1 MKKFIYT
8 LITFLAVVCYANI
21 DDVVLGP
28 DRNESVTEKYLLP
41 SWVHIGGDDENGVN
55 KSVFASGGV
64 TEIRLKEDYHISYMG
79 KEYSSLSVYSNGR
92 IAFGSYSADLNLLNH
107 PFVQPLNRNVSL
119 GNTFKWKYFDGDPKA
134 PPSNEKVKY
143 IAFEFGRFIVDDHE
157 YSLQVLFYTDGE
169 VQVQLWQYPD
179 KGTYTNFINQK
190 HDWAK
195 PSIFNGYAWQSLD
208 DVYPKTMS
216 IVENGQVREGWVA
229 KGFGY
234 YDKEGVWQDGDIG
247 VAAVYRDN
255 ENSQL
260 VYEMGANPRAGA
272 LVAYDYS
279 REHPVVGGFNF
290 ISVNYNLSALSAF
303 LPDFRIYNWYFDN
316 VKVTTSDDQTTLAGY
331 QYFYLE
337 GSQPMLK
344 HGCTSSGSTTVSSA
358 VNVSY
363 RLYANYFC
371 KAWDKLSGG
380 VGVKSPYIENDA
392 VRFHPAPA
400 FKFQWKDN
408 SYATMRFNSIV
419 YYLNQRPMVRF
430 LPPQP
435 EFYLATSTNEGGR
448 ILVESLEGPSPYWL
462 YKGQK
467 VKAEIRATVGSVIKS
482 IKFNGVDVYRYD
494 ETLKV
499 GALLTESEIG
509 IAGIRQYFKEI
520 GYNLAERI
528 SFDVEETVMSMA
540 LEVEFAPCNGRRLDP
555 VTPQMVTTRNYLDPE
570 TMTGARRSASAVIKG
585 SFGETVQKQDS
596 LIALDDLGNPVEHNY
611 VVSAYY
617 TDDFQQ
623 KNYSPSDFVHVA
635 NDFEYLDMA
644 CYECV
649 KKANAYYDGS
659 DVFDQPYAEGY
670 AYVQYEK
677 RYGNTEGSNGTS
689 YGIADASFEKIPE
702 QAESWTIPV
711 YSENEF
717 IIKEHLNKDDIKPY
731 YKNQHS
737 KSGVAK
743 YSLTVSRDAEGHF
756 SQKIVNS
763 KGLVK
768 STWRMIGDKEYIV
781 KYDYDEFDRLQKVT
795 PNGNSKLA
803 ITYTYN
809 NKGQVIETKDPD
821 RGTTKT
827 AYDKHGRVR
836 FIQNA
841 AQRARNRFSAK
852 IYDEQG
858 REIAAVE
865 VLKGHDFGKPDV
877 ALNSANYI
885 PYNRTLYGM
894 PDAQTLRSYGL
905 NVDATLI
912 SSILSNMTNVR
923 EKNVGATFAYDAE
936 GNLAVAKMASYDR
949 IGRKTRQWIIY
960 AMQGM
965 PAVEL
970 SYEYNQADELTHSS
984 FGEWEAGTSA
994 FVPRAE
1000 RYRSYD
1006 AAGRLLKIED
1016 ENHKALATYE
1026 YTKNGNVKSKSYYDR
1041 GDLVYKKTIL
1051 RDVHGRPT
1059 SITYT
1064 NSSGATLYADKVVS
1078 YANALVGRVTK
1089 AQHEWK
1095 NLEGRGNVTRTGTY
1109 SYDGDGRLTKVEG
1122 SLPGEYRYDGAEGQ
1136 MTYKQEGPNTVET
1149 SYSDDR
1155 YRPAG
1160 FSVNGESAN
1169 ADVEYFKYDAAG
1181 NVWYDKRARVAYR
1194 LNAAGLPEEA
1204 YVLSEGRAEPT
1215 LAQVN
1220 DAKNPLTDV
1229 DETMRMAYDEG
1240 GQRIWTAFKGA
1251 GIDYEITTMSGVGE
1265 YQADH
1270 IGNGGNDDF
1279 ALKRMDLVAGGFR
1292 NMDDGKAYF
1301 PVTDAQGNIR
1311 GYAST
1316 AGIQSA
1322 YDYYAYGTADEIMHG
1337 PSDDNKRWQGKEY
1350 DEPIKKL
1357 YFGARYF
1364 DPFFGL
1370 WLTPDP
1376 AGQFANPYTYGGDP
1390 VNYVDPNGEVVH
1402 IVVGAIIGAVVGT
1415 VTGIVQCTAPG
1426 GGSCGKSVG
1435 IGFVGGAAVGA
1446 AAAATGGVAAEAAGA
1461 GLGGAIAGGAAGG
1474 AVGGLGNYATQSL
1487 INGTDMSWSG
1497 AWNATWKGAATGA
1510 IGGGAGA
1517 VAGNFMAQG
1526 YAQMVGGFAGG
1537 ASGSAMN
1544 GGSGWDVLKGGLMG
1558 AGMSFV
1564 TSLLEVS
1571 LGDDVVDEMSDK
1583 EKKELAAMKKNI
1595 KDAPRG
1601 ERSAS
1606 AREKEAFELF
1616 LEVDKLHPE
1625 EAEVEVLFN
1634 ENNEAVDVALAS
1646 ESGTSDGA
1654 VASTELHWYG
1664 KLYKHWHKGC
1674 IQIHSHA
1681 QSDNPSPHDLENMT
1695 KDDYFFIYT
1704 RAKNTFT
1711 QYDYRYGNVG
1721 KTNITGW

>member
-8 LITFLAVVCYANI
+8 LITFLAVVCYAIPQNSI
-21 DDVVLGP
+21 FGN
-28 DRNESVTEKYLLP
+28 DRDKNTTEKYFLP
-41 SWVHIGGDDENGVN
+41 SWVDMDGANER
-55 KSVFASGGV
+55 VFATGGV
-64 TEIRLKEDYHISYMG
+64 TEILLDDDYHISYMG
-79 KEYSSLSVYSNGR
+79 KTYSSLSVYRNGR
-92 IAFGSYSADLNLLNH
+92 VAFGSYSADLNLLNH
-107 PFVQPLNRNVSL
+107 PFVQPLNRDGSL
-119 GNTFKWKYFDGDPKA
+119 GSSFKWKYFEGDLKSPT
-134 PPSNEKVKY
+134 SDEKVKY
-143 IAFEFGRFIVDDHE
+143 VAFEFGRFTVDGHE
-157 YSLQVLFYTDGE
+157 YSLQVLFYVDGE
-169 VQVQLWQYPD
+169 VQVQLWQYND
-179 KGTYTNFINQK
+179 KDQYGNYIANK
-190 HDWAK
+190 DGWAK
-195 PSIFNGYAWQSLD
+195 PSVFNGYAWQSLD
-208 DVYPKTMS
+208 EAYPRSMF
-216 IVENGQVREGWVA
+216 IVQNGQVRDGWIA
-229 KGFGY
+229 KGF
-234 YDKEGVWQDGDIG
+234 DDAKAMIAWV
-247 VAAVYRDN
+247 DN
-255 ENSQL
+255 EPNQL
-260 VYEMGANPRAGA
+260 VYEMGSNTYAGA

-279 REHPVVGGFNF
+279 REHPVVGGIQAISLDFNF
-290 ISVNYNLSALSAF
+290 
-303 LPDFRIYNWYFDN
+303 LPVSLLAKTHVYFWYFDDVLAIGDPDYPETGGYPYLYTN
-316 VKVTTSDDQTTLAGY
+316 DNTAYVQADCGGNPISGDVGHITPTMSIACNRYVWNKINGTIGATS
-331 QYFYLE
+331 
-337 GSQPMLK
+337 
-344 HGCTSSGSTTVSSA
+344 VSLFETD
-358 VNVSY
+358 N
-363 RLYANYFC
+363 
-371 KAWDKLSGG
+371 
-380 VGVKSPYIENDA
+380 
-392 VRFHPAPA
+392 VRFRPAPA
-400 FKFQWKDN
+400 FKFQKNN
-408 SYATMRFNSIV
+408 SENVTLKFTNIEYKLR
-419 YYLNQRPMVRF
+419 QRPMVRF

-482 IKFNGVDVYRYD
+482 VKFNGVDVYRYD
-494 ETLKV
+494 EALKE

-509 IAGIRQYFKEI
+509 VAGVRQYFSEI

-528 SFDVEETVMSMA
+528 SFYVDETVMSMA
-540 LEVEFAPCNGRRLDP
+540 LEVEFAPCDGRRLDP

-635 NDFEYLDMA
+635 NNFEYLDMA

-768 STWRMIGDKEYIV
+768 STWRMIGDKVHIV
-781 KYDYDEFDRLQKVT
+781 KYDYDEFDRLKKIT

-803 ITYTYN
+803 ITYSYN
-809 NKGQVIETKDPD
+809 DRGQVVETKDPD
-821 RGTTKT
+821 RGVTKT
-827 AYDKHGRVR
+827 AYDKYGRVR

-841 AQRARNRFSAK
+841 AQKARNRFSAI

-984 FGEWEAGTSA
+984 FGEWDAGTSA

-1051 RDVHGRPT
+1051 RDVHSRPT
-1059 SITYT
+1059 EIIYQ
-1064 NSSGATLYADKVVS
+1064 NASGATLYTDKVVS

-1160 FSVNGESAN
+1160 FSVNGESSN

-1204 YVLSEGRAEPT
+1204 YVLSEGRTEPT

-1270 IGNGGNDDF
+1270 IGNGGNDEF

-1316 AGIQSA
+1316 AGLQSA

-1350 DEPIKKL
+1350 DGPIKKL

-1474 AVGGLGNYATQSL
+1474 AVGGFGNYATQSL
-1487 INGTDMSWSG
+1487 INGTGMSWSG
-1497 AWNATWKGAATGA
+1497 AWDATWKGAAAGA
-1510 IGGGAGA
+1510 IGGAAGSI
-1517 VAGNFMAQG
+1517 AGNFMAYS
-1526 YAQMVGGFAGG
+1526 YAQLVGGFAGG
-1537 ASGSAMN
+1537 ASGSAIN
-1544 GGSGWDVLKGGLMG
+1544 GGSGWEILRGGLMG
-1558 AGMSFV
+1558 AGMAYISDVADTYF
-1564 TSLLEVS
+1564 
-1571 LGDDVVDEMSDK
+1571 GDHTLYSIEKNEYIEYDK
-1583 EKKELAAMKKNI
+1583 KGAGHI
-1595 KDAPRG
+1595 VG
-1601 ERSAS
+1601 
-1606 AREKEAFELF
+1606 
-1616 LEVDKLHPE
+1616 
-1625 EAEVEVLFN
+1625 N
-1634 ENNEAVDVALAS
+1634 ENETPS
-1646 ESGTSDGA
+1646 EIQKSVFNDFEKRVPAEGEVFRLYDKNGKFVEGSQSFSAKPETGYVSGEQVTITK
-1654 VASTELHWYG
+1654 TELTTDAVKFMKGETGWHAIHNHPKSPYPSTG
-1664 KLYKHWHKGC
+1664 FVSPSSKTLIGDARIAQLYPTGNHYVYQKNENSW
-1674 IQIHSHA
+1674 IRFYVD
-1681 QSDNPSPHDLENMT
+1681 SDNFVHHR
-1695 KDDYFFIYT
+1695 Y
-1704 RAKNTFT
+1704 
-1711 QYDYRYGNVG
+1711 QY
-1721 KTNITGW
+1721 W